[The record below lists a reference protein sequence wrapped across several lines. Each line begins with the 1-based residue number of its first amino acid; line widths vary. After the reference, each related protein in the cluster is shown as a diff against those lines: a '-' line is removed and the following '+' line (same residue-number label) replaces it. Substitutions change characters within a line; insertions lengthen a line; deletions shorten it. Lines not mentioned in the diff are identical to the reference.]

1 MPATLRLNEE
11 LSAIRRGIRRLP
23 RRHWPENGSLDLF
36 GGAQFTDV
44 VPWLTL
50 DHEGLDALVHPLT
63 DNAYD
68 DHSRY
73 VVWLGAPGR

>member
-1 MPATLRLNEE
+1 
-11 LSAIRRGIRRLP
+11 
-23 RRHWPENGSLDLF
+23 
-36 GGAQFTDV
+36 